1 MHRWSTGFRDVFNVK
16 TNDTMKNQ
24 DQKGGM
30 LKKLFWTLRKQYVKE
45 NER

>member
-24 DQKGGM
+24 DQKGNVEKIILDFAKAVCEG
-30 LKKLFWTLRKQYVKE
+30 E
-45 NER
+45 